1 MIYENDSV
9 IGETRNITESGK
21 QTIFL
26 STDSTYKIK
35 TLNGFIHVPEN
46 EEYNPI
52 LLTNN
57 ISLTRYHRLAEDS
70 VAIVS
75 PNIPQEMMEE
85 GEAPEADETII
96 VEAEPEV
103 ETKEKTQAVENKK
116 KPRTERLQKLE
127 KRER

>member
-1 MIYENDSV
+1 
-9 IGETRNITESGK
+9 
-21 QTIFL
+21 
-26 STDSTYKIK
+26 
-35 TLNGFIHVPEN
+35 
-46 EEYNPI
+46 
-52 LLTNN
+52 
-57 ISLTRYHRLAEDS
+57 
-70 VAIVS
+70 
-75 PNIPQEMMEE
+75 MMEE

>member
-1 MIYENDSV
+1 
-9 IGETRNITESGK
+9 
-21 QTIFL
+21 
-26 STDSTYKIK
+26 
-35 TLNGFIHVPEN
+35 
-46 EEYNPI
+46 
-52 LLTNN
+52 
-57 ISLTRYHRLAEDS
+57 LAEDS